1 MEKPQKRMTMM
12 IEAALKNTLGDID
25 TLGFIEGTVRVGQ
38 MVYVMNPACTQEA
51 IVSALEDISGVSCN
65 EITDQR
71 GHVFLKNAHVI
82 QGAAAQAGFSFGVVI
97 AETKPCIDTDCRK
110 IENPYLSGLMGELK
124 RERTEQAWANLLGF
138 CLCNSVFVVPVV
150 AQSGPK
156 HCEGPIDISDDSLG
170 LYWAQLP
177 GKNPELPVFTDW
189 AALERDTHIMESGEQ
204 PEARLARLGELLQI
218 IRKFGPDTGIVVNP
232 FGPSTF
238 SMERA
243 LLENIA
249 QTPGFK
255 ETFGDLGGFNPADY
269 EDNDTPTAEAS
280 IDDNQQPSTEP
291 NETSN
296 KLDPSVSQPDAN
308 QPAANIE
315 EQLSPEEIAR
325 QQAEKEKKLWELL
338 TSED

>member
-12 IEAALKNTLGDID
+12 IEAALKNTLGDVD
-25 TLGFIEGTVRVGQ
+25 TMGFVEGTIRVGQ
-38 MVYVMNPACTQEA
+38 KVYVMNPACTQEA
-51 IVSALEDISGVSCN
+51 TVSALEDITGVSCN

-71 GHVFLKNAHVI
+71 GHVFLQNAHVI

-97 AETKPCIDTDCRK
+97 AETMPGFDTDGRK
-110 IENPYLSGLMGELK
+110 IENTYLSGLMAELG

-138 CLCNSVFVVPVV
+138 CLCNSVFIVPVV
-150 AQSGPK
+150 SQSGPK
-156 HCEGPIDISDDSLG
+156 HCKGPIDINDDSLG

-189 AALERDTHIMESGEQ
+189 KALERDTHIMESGEQ

-218 IRKFGPDTGIVVNP
+218 IRKFGPDTGLVINP

-255 ETFGDLGGFNPADY
+255 ETFGDLGGYNPADY
-269 EDNDTPTAEAS
+269 EEEDDDATPVAEDSTND
-280 IDDNQQPSTEP
+280 DQQPATSPADDDVQPNVST
-291 NETSN
+291 
-296 KLDPSVSQPDAN
+296 N
-308 QPAANIE
+308 QPTESTE

-325 QQAEKEKKLWELL
+325 RQAEKEKKLWELL